1 MLRGESIIAVDTES
15 NSLYA
20 YRERVC
26 LIQFST
32 TQDDFLVD
40 PLALDDLSALAP
52 IFAASSI
59 EKVFHAAEY
68 DLLCLNRDFGFECV
82 NIFDTMLAARILGRD
97 EIGLGSMLGAEFGVT
112 LDKRQQRANWGERP
126 LSPRLLEYARMDTH
140 YLIPLRHLIKAEL
153 VQRNLLP
160 LAEEDFNHT
169 SQWPSGNNG
178 RNNSDHRAADFWRVS
193 GAHDLPPQNAAVL
206 QELCR
211 YRDQAAQSM
220 DRPLFKVINDQTL
233 LAIAAE
239 LPQSPDD
246 LRRLPGMS
254 PVQIRRHGHH
264 LLRAV
269 TRGLS
274 AAPIY
279 PPRPP
284 RPDERYLARLES
296 LRNWRKV
303 TAQKMGV
310 TSDVVLPRDL
320 MFTLAESG
328 PRNAAELAHTL
339 RDFPWRLEHF
349 GAEILDAI
357 LSS

>member
-1 MLRGESIIAVDTES
+1 
-15 NSLYA
+15 
-20 YRERVC
+20 
-26 LIQFST
+26 
-32 TQDDFLVD
+32 
-40 PLALDDLSALAP
+40 
-52 IFAASSI
+52 
-59 EKVFHAAEY
+59 
-68 DLLCLNRDFGFECV
+68 
-82 NIFDTMLAARILGRD
+82 
-97 EIGLGSMLGAEFGVT
+97 
-112 LDKRQQRANWGERP
+112 
-126 LSPRLLEYARMDTH
+126 MDTH

-153 VQRNLLP
+153 VERNLLP

-169 SQWPSGNNG
+169 SQWVPGNNG
-178 RNNSDHRAADFWRVS
+178 RNNTDNRAADFWRVS

-239 LPQSPDD
+239 LPQNQDD

-254 PVQIRRHGHH
+254 PVQIRRHGNH

-296 LRNWRKV
+296 LRNWRKEK
-303 TAQKMGV
+303 AQHMGV
-310 TSDVVLPRDL
+310 TSDVILPRDL
-320 MFTLAESG
+320 MYTLAESG
-328 PRNAAELAHTL
+328 PRNPAELAHTL